1 MRQPL
6 VLSIVQL
13 QAVLAGHSTQIAF
26 QRAVQ
31 HHFRIGQRIVVD
43 EPVHFCSHGDSGV
56 EAVINARCLDA
67 EDLAVSISQLDAGGI
82 DVEFA

>member
-26 QRAVQ
+26 QGAIQ
-31 HHFRIGQRIVVD
+31 NHLRILEWSVVD
-43 EPVHFCSHGDSGV
+43 EPVHFSSHGYGGIEAVLDSGSV
-56 EAVINARCLDA
+56 DA
-67 EDLAVSISQLDAGGI
+67 ENLAVSISQLDAGGV